1 MIIPIAPVIL
11 AIALIMSLFLLIF
24 ASGNTKRIQSNIAK
38 SPRRTIATLNET
50 GITPLIAS
58 TPHIMQDNIIKL
70 NA

>member
-11 AIALIMSLFLLIF
+11 AIALIMILFLSIL
-24 ASGNTKRIQSNIAK
+24 ASGNTKKIQSNMAK
-38 SPRRTIATLNET
+38 SPRRIITTLNEV